1 MLNADGSANS
11 ARMCADDKFMCV
23 QNLNA
28 AVTAGCQTV
37 RFFELLLSHKPS
49 FDSGNISHTL
59 SMQRVPK
66 IFLYHKSPHYS

>member
-1 MLNADGSANS
+1 MEAQTQLGCVSS
-11 ARMCADDKFMCV
+11 TDDKFMRV

-37 RFFELLLSHKPS
+37 RFFELVLSHKPS

-59 SMQRVPK
+59 SSQNFPLSQVTTR
-66 IFLYHKSPHYS
+66 

>member
-37 RFFELLLSHKPS
+37 RFFNCCFPTNQVLIVE
-49 FDSGNISHTL
+49 
-59 SMQRVPK
+59 
-66 IFLYHKSPHYS
+66 IFHIH